1 MAVFGRDSLLTAYMS
16 LIADPELA
24 LGVLQTLARFQG
36 TKVDAQTEE
45 QPGRIVHEYWNPIPQ
60 KMILARWPVANGEGR
75 YYGAFDAT
83 FLYLIAFVEGVF
95 VAGVIA
101 STAIA
106 TADRKSEMS
115 KTERTSVVPD
125 APRQRCVSLV
135 FIGYLSR

>member
-1 MAVFGRDSLLTAYMS
+1 MLGGAGCWLANIGLWIAIPGKRPSGSAGLPPCTLLFRMNWAPGGSATPGGK
-16 LIADPELA
+16 LLELLA
-24 LGVLQTLARFQG
+24 NEVGKLCGVGDR
-36 TKVDAQTEE
+36 
-45 QPGRIVHEYWNPIPQ
+45 
-60 KMILARWPVANGEGR
+60 
-75 YYGAFDAT
+75 
-83 FLYLIAFVEGVF
+83 FVEGVF